1 MEKMHD
7 KIVNVDYITMTKLG
21 VRQMLTRLV
30 VLGCLMQW
38 PMSGYQIQLILQ
50 VSQTEQ
56 WAGILPGSVYHAL
69 KKLEKEGM
77 VILKGTE
84 KTGNRLKS
92 IYEISPAGKDEF
104 SKLLKEAWQ
113 KPCLHFPSNIYGA
126 VSFLDD
132 TQLKEVLPLI
142 DKQVDMLK
150 DELEEWNDG
159 EIAKAKFCNAELPDY
174 MKAIFENGRKHIEL
188 DIELLKKLQKTLPK
202 EKLTGGFYGKPDN
215 Q

>member
-1 MEKMHD
+1 
-7 KIVNVDYITMTKLG
+7 
-21 VRQMLTRLV
+21 MLTRLM

-77 VILKGTE
+77 VVLKGTE

-92 IYEISPAGKDEF
+92 IYEITPTGKEEF
-104 SKLLKEAWQ
+104 SNLLKEAWQ
-113 KPCLHFPSNIYGA
+113 KPCLHFPSGIYGA

-142 DKQVDMLK
+142 DQQIGILK
-150 DELEEWNDG
+150 NELEEWNAG
-159 EIAKAKFCNAELPDY
+159 ETAKAKFYNAELPDY

-188 DIELLKKLQKTLPK
+188 VIALLKNLQKTLPK
-202 EKLTGGFYGKPDN
+202 EKLKGGFYGKSSD

>member
-1 MEKMHD
+1 
-7 KIVNVDYITMTKLG
+7 
-21 VRQMLTRLV
+21 MLTRLM

-77 VILKGTE
+77 VVLKGTE

-92 IYEISPAGKDEF
+92 IYEITPTGKNEF
-104 SKLLKEAWQ
+104 SNLLREAWQ
-113 KPCLHFPSNIYGA
+113 KPCLHFPSGIYGA

-142 DKQVDMLK
+142 DQQIGILK
-150 DELEEWNDG
+150 NELEEWNAG
-159 EIAKAKFCNAELPDY
+159 ETAKAKFYNAELPDY

-188 DIELLKKLQKTLPK
+188 DIALLKNLQKTLPK
-202 EKLTGGFYGKPDN
+202 EKLKGGFYGKSID

>member
-1 MEKMHD
+1 
-7 KIVNVDYITMTKLG
+7 
-21 VRQMLTRLV
+21 MLTRLM

-77 VILKGTE
+77 VVLKGTE

-92 IYEISPAGKDEF
+92 IYEITPTGKEEF
-104 SKLLKEAWQ
+104 SNLLKEAWQ
-113 KPCLHFPSNIYGA
+113 NPCLHFPSGIYGA

-142 DKQVDMLK
+142 DQQIGILK
-150 DELEEWNDG
+150 NELEEWNAG
-159 EIAKAKFCNAELPDY
+159 ETAKAKFYNAELPDY

-188 DIELLKKLQKTLPK
+188 DIALLKNLQKTLPK
-202 EKLTGGFYGKPDN
+202 EKLKGGFYGKSSD

>member
-1 MEKMHD
+1 
-7 KIVNVDYITMTKLG
+7 
-21 VRQMLTRLV
+21 MLTRLM

-77 VILKGTE
+77 VVLKGTE

-92 IYEISPAGKDEF
+92 IYEITPTGKNEF
-104 SKLLKEAWQ
+104 SNLLREAWQ
-113 KPCLHFPSNIYGA
+113 KPCLHFPSGIYGA

-142 DKQVDMLK
+142 DQQIGILK
-150 DELEEWNDG
+150 NELEEWNAG
-159 EIAKAKFCNAELPDY
+159 ETAKAKFYNAELPDY

-188 DIELLKKLQKTLPK
+188 DIALLKNLQKTLPK
-202 EKLTGGFYGKPDN
+202 EKLKGGFYGKSSD

>member
-1 MEKMHD
+1 
-7 KIVNVDYITMTKLG
+7 
-21 VRQMLTRLV
+21 MLTRLM

-77 VILKGTE
+77 VVLKGTE

-92 IYEISPAGKDEF
+92 IYEITPTGKNEF
-104 SKLLKEAWQ
+104 SNLLREAWQ
-113 KPCLHFPSNIYGA
+113 KPCLHFPSGIYGA

-142 DKQVDMLK
+142 DKQIEILK
-150 DELEEWNDG
+150 NELEEWNAG
-159 EIAKAKFCNAELPDY
+159 ETAKAKFYNAELPDY

-188 DIELLKKLQKTLPK
+188 DIALLKNLQKTLPK
-202 EKLTGGFYGKPDN
+202 EKLKGGFYGKSSD

>member
-1 MEKMHD
+1 
-7 KIVNVDYITMTKLG
+7 
-21 VRQMLTRLV
+21 MLTRLM

-77 VILKGTE
+77 VVLKGTE

-92 IYEISPAGKDEF
+92 IYEITPTGKEEF
-104 SKLLKEAWQ
+104 SNLLKEAWQ
-113 KPCLHFPSNIYGA
+113 NPCLHFPSGIYGA

-142 DKQVDMLK
+142 DQQIGILK
-150 DELEEWNDG
+150 NELEEWNAG
-159 EIAKAKFCNAELPDY
+159 ETAKAKFYNAELPDY

-188 DIELLKKLQKTLPK
+188 DIALLKNLQKTLPK
-202 EKLTGGFYGKPDN
+202 EKLKGGFYGKSID

>member
-1 MEKMHD
+1 
-7 KIVNVDYITMTKLG
+7 
-21 VRQMLTRLV
+21 MLTRLM

-77 VILKGTE
+77 VVLKGTE

-92 IYEISPAGKDEF
+92 IYEITPTGKNEF
-104 SKLLKEAWQ
+104 SNLLREAWQ
-113 KPCLHFPSNIYGA
+113 KPCLHFPSGIYGA

-142 DKQVDMLK
+142 DKQIEILK
-150 DELEEWNDG
+150 NELEEWNAG
-159 EIAKAKFCNAELPDY
+159 ETAKAKFYNAELPDY

-188 DIELLKKLQKTLPK
+188 DIALLKNLQKTLPK
-202 EKLTGGFYGKPDN
+202 EKLKGGFYGKSID

>member
-1 MEKMHD
+1 
-7 KIVNVDYITMTKLG
+7 
-21 VRQMLTRLV
+21 MLTRLM
-30 VLGCLMQW
+30 VLGCLMEW

-77 VILKGTE
+77 VVLKGTE

-92 IYEISPAGKDEF
+92 IYEITPTGKEEF
-104 SKLLKEAWQ
+104 SNLLKEAWQ
-113 KPCLHFPSNIYGA
+113 KPCLHFPSGIYGA

-142 DKQVDMLK
+142 DQQIGILK
-150 DELEEWNDG
+150 NELEEWNAG
-159 EIAKAKFCNAELPDY
+159 ETAKAKFYNAELPDY

-188 DIELLKKLQKTLPK
+188 DIALLKNLQKTLPK
-202 EKLTGGFYGKPDN
+202 EKLKGGFYGKSSD

>member
-1 MEKMHD
+1 
-7 KIVNVDYITMTKLG
+7 
-21 VRQMLTRLV
+21 MLTRLM

-77 VILKGTE
+77 VVLKGTE

-92 IYEISPAGKDEF
+92 IYEITPTGKEEF
-104 SKLLKEAWQ
+104 SNLLKEAWQ
-113 KPCLHFPSNIYGA
+113 KPCLHFPSGIYGA

-142 DKQVDMLK
+142 DQQIGILK
-150 DELEEWNDG
+150 NELEEWNAG
-159 EIAKAKFCNAELPDY
+159 ETAKAKFYNAELPDY
-174 MKAIFENGRKHIEL
+174 MKAIFENGRKLIEL
-188 DIELLKKLQKTLPK
+188 DIALLKNLQKTLPK
-202 EKLTGGFYGKPDN
+202 EKLKGGFYGKSID

>member
-1 MEKMHD
+1 
-7 KIVNVDYITMTKLG
+7 MTKLG
-21 VRQMLTRLV
+21 VKKVLTRLA

-69 KKLEKEGM
+69 KKLEKEGL
-77 VILKGTE
+77 VLLKGTE

-92 IYEISPAGKDEF
+92 IYEITPAGKEEF
-104 SKLLKEAWQ
+104 TKLLKEAWQ
-113 KPCLHFPSNIYGA
+113 TPCLHFPSNIYGA
-126 VSFLDD
+126 LSFLD
-132 TQLKEVLPLI
+132 TLQLEEVLPLI
-142 DKQVDMLK
+142 EKQIGALK
-150 DELEEWNDG
+150 DELDEWNSG
-159 EIAKAKFCNAELPDY
+159 ETAKARFYHTELPDY
-174 MKAIFENGRKHIEL
+174 MKAVFENGRKHIEL
-188 DIELLKKLQKTLPK
+188 DIELLKKLQKTLPR

>member
-1 MEKMHD
+1 
-7 KIVNVDYITMTKLG
+7 
-21 VRQMLTRLV
+21 MLTRLV

-142 DKQVDMLK
+142 DKQIDMLK

-202 EKLTGGFYGKPDN
+202 EKLTGGFYGKPND

>member
-1 MEKMHD
+1 
-7 KIVNVDYITMTKLG
+7 
-21 VRQMLTRLV
+21 MLTRLM

-69 KKLEKEGM
+69 KKLEKEGI
-77 VILKGTE
+77 VVLKGTE

-92 IYEISPAGKDEF
+92 IYEITPTGKEEF
-104 SKLLKEAWQ
+104 SNLLKEAWQ
-113 KPCLHFPSNIYGA
+113 KPCLHFPSGIYGA

-142 DKQVDMLK
+142 DQQIGILK
-150 DELEEWNDG
+150 NELEEWNAG
-159 EIAKAKFCNAELPDY
+159 ETAKAKFYNAELPDY

-188 DIELLKKLQKTLPK
+188 DIALLKNLQKTLPK
-202 EKLTGGFYGKPDN
+202 EKLKGGFYGKSSD

>member
-1 MEKMHD
+1 
-7 KIVNVDYITMTKLG
+7 
-21 VRQMLTRLV
+21 MLTRLM

-77 VILKGTE
+77 VVLKGTE

-92 IYEISPAGKDEF
+92 IYEITPTGKEEF
-104 SKLLKEAWQ
+104 SNLLKEAWQ
-113 KPCLHFPSNIYGA
+113 KPCLHFPSGIYGA

-142 DKQVDMLK
+142 DQQIGILK
-150 DELEEWNDG
+150 NELEEWNAG
-159 EIAKAKFCNAELPDY
+159 ETAKAKFYNAELPDY

-188 DIELLKKLQKTLPK
+188 DIALLKNLQKTLPK
-202 EKLTGGFYGKPDN
+202 EKMKGGFYGKSTD

>member
-1 MEKMHD
+1 
-7 KIVNVDYITMTKLG
+7 
-21 VRQMLTRLV
+21 MLTRLM

-77 VILKGTE
+77 VVLKGTE

-92 IYEISPAGKDEF
+92 IYEITPTGKEEF
-104 SKLLKEAWQ
+104 SNLLKEAWQ
-113 KPCLHFPSNIYGA
+113 NPCLHFPSGIYGA

-142 DKQVDMLK
+142 DQQIGILK
-150 DELEEWNDG
+150 NELEEWNAG
-159 EIAKAKFCNAELPDY
+159 ETAKAKFYNAELPDY

-188 DIELLKKLQKTLPK
+188 DIALLKNLQITLPK
-202 EKLTGGFYGKPDN
+202 EKLKGGFYGKSTD

>member
-1 MEKMHD
+1 
-7 KIVNVDYITMTKLG
+7 
-21 VRQMLTRLV
+21 
-30 VLGCLMQW
+30 MQW

-77 VILKGTE
+77 VVLKGTE
-84 KTGNRLKS
+84 KTGNRLKL
-92 IYEISPAGKDEF
+92 IYEITPTGKEEF
-104 SKLLKEAWQ
+104 SNLLKEAWQ
-113 KPCLHFPSNIYGA
+113 NPCLHFPSGIYGA

-142 DKQVDMLK
+142 DQQIGILK
-150 DELEEWNDG
+150 NELEEWNAG
-159 EIAKAKFCNAELPDY
+159 ETAKAKFYNAELPDY

-188 DIELLKKLQKTLPK
+188 DIALLKNLQKTLPK
-202 EKLTGGFYGKPDN
+202 EKLKGGFYGKSSD

>member
-1 MEKMHD
+1 
-7 KIVNVDYITMTKLG
+7 
-21 VRQMLTRLV
+21 MLTRLM

-77 VILKGTE
+77 VVLKGTE

-92 IYEISPAGKDEF
+92 IYEITPTGKNEF
-104 SKLLKEAWQ
+104 SNLLREAWQ
-113 KPCLHFPSNIYGA
+113 KPCLHFPSGIYGA

-142 DKQVDMLK
+142 DKQIEILK
-150 DELEEWNDG
+150 NELEEWNAG
-159 EIAKAKFCNAELPDY
+159 ETAKAKFYNAELPDY

-188 DIELLKKLQKTLPK
+188 DIALLKNLQKTLPK
-202 EKLTGGFYGKPDN
+202 EKLKGGFYGKSTD

>member
-1 MEKMHD
+1 
-7 KIVNVDYITMTKLG
+7 
-21 VRQMLTRLV
+21 MLTRLM

-77 VILKGTE
+77 VVLKGTE

-92 IYEISPAGKDEF
+92 IYEITPTGKEEF
-104 SKLLKEAWQ
+104 SNLLKEAWQ
-113 KPCLHFPSNIYGA
+113 KPCLHFPSGIYGA

-142 DKQVDMLK
+142 DQQIGILK
-150 DELEEWNDG
+150 NELEEWNAG
-159 EIAKAKFCNAELPDY
+159 ETAKAKFYNAELPDY

-188 DIELLKKLQKTLPK
+188 DIALLKNLQKTLPK
-202 EKLTGGFYGKPDN
+202 EKLKGSFYGKSID

>member
-1 MEKMHD
+1 
-7 KIVNVDYITMTKLG
+7 
-21 VRQMLTRLV
+21 MLTRLM

-77 VILKGTE
+77 VVLKGTE

-92 IYEISPAGKDEF
+92 IYEITPTGKNEF
-104 SKLLKEAWQ
+104 SNLLREAWQ
-113 KPCLHFPSNIYGA
+113 KPCLHFPSGIYGA

-142 DKQVDMLK
+142 DKQIEILK
-150 DELEEWNDG
+150 NELEEWNAG
-159 EIAKAKFCNAELPDY
+159 ETAKAKFYNAELPDY

-188 DIELLKKLQKTLPK
+188 DITLLKNLQKALPK
-202 EKLTGGFYGKPDN
+202 EKLNGGFYGKSSD